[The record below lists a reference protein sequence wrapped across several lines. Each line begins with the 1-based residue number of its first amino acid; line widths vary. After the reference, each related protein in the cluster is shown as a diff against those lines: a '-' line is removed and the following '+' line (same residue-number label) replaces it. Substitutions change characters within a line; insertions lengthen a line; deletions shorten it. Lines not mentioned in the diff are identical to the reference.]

1 MAAAVEKKNQVHCG
15 GWGREWGGRGEGG
28 GWFLKKRTKTNRGGW
43 SSLSAR
49 SLCEKNCLL
58 VAKSF
63 AVLSLI
69 QHIKVFFD

>member
-1 MAAAVEKKNQVHCG
+1 MAAVVEKKNYVHCG
-15 GWGREWGGRGEGG
+15 GWGREWGGGEGG
-28 GWFLKKRTKTNRGGW
+28 GGFLKKRTKTNNGGW

-49 SLCEKNCLL
+49 SLCEKNFLL

-69 QHIKVFFD
+69 QHIKLFFY